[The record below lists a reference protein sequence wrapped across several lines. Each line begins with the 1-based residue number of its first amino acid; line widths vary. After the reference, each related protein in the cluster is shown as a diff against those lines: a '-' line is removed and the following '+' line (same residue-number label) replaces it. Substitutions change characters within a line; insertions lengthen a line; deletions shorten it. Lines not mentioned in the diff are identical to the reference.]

1 MTEDDEQKRR
11 NQQIGRA
18 VQTLRGE
25 QSQQALAEKM
35 KTRGHKWS
43 QSTVW
48 SVERGDR
55 AVRLAE
61 AEDLAEVLDVEVGAL
76 LADHE
81 DVEQERWLMA
91 AVRKMDSA
99 RRRLEDATVD
109 YEFWRS
115 VVLRKLERVKLG
127 LVMPE
132 DARGMLETSAGTT
145 TEAVIHGDLTGA
157 EERARVRRQ
166 GMDVVEAESD
176 TARRFTYMG

>member
-1 MTEDDEQKRR
+1 M
-11 NQQIGRA
+11 
-18 VQTLRGE
+18 QTLRGE
-25 QSQQALAEKM
+25 RSQQSLAERM
-35 KTRGHKWS
+35 KSRGHKWS

-61 AEDLAEVLDVEVGAL
+61 AEDLAEALDVEVGAL
-76 LADHE
+76 LADNE

-99 RRRLEDATVD
+99 RRSLQDAVVE

-115 VVLRKLERVKLG
+115 VVLRKLASGKLG
-127 LVMPE
+127 LVMHE
-132 DARGMLETSAGTT
+132 DVREMLETSAGTSA
-145 TEAVIHGDLTGA
+145 EAVIQGDLSGA

-166 GMDVVEAESD
+166 GMDVVEAEPQ
-176 TARRFTYMG
+176 TLRGFTFMG